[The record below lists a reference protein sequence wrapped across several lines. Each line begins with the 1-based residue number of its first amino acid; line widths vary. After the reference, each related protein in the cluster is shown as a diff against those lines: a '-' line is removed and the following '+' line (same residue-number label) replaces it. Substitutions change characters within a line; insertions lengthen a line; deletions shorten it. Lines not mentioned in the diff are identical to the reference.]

1 MRWVPSG
8 SEILLG
14 DEKVK
19 RAMHRV
25 LSMHRLNFARVL
37 YMDIVSNYSIVPEKR
52 TCSKVRPFSFP
63 LELMYFMLSIVDAHV
78 FFAAAITSLHR

>member
-19 RAMHRV
+19 RVIHWV
-25 LSMHRLNFARVL
+25 LIRNKVVL
-37 YMDIVSNYSIVPEKR
+37 KL
-52 TCSKVRPFSFP
+52 F
-63 LELMYFMLSIVDAHV
+63 
-78 FFAAAITSLHR
+78 FFAFQVTKPHYSEEVRTIHALSCTNRDDEWWLQSVNRILC